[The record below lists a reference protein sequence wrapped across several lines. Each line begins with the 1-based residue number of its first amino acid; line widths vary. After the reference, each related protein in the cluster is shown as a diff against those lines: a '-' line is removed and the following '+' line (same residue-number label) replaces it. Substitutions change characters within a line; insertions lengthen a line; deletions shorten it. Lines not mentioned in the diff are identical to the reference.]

1 MMRIP
6 MRLRIAVLLVGS
18 TWLVATFAWLQTAQA
33 QLHRITDPIATP
45 ASTLVLQDD
54 AAVIDVNPA
63 LLGFMP
69 ALGFTYVHAR
79 VDEAAGFLGR
89 GDSGSLA
96 GPLLFGL
103 AAGATVQSIRPGEL
117 AAASAGLRDRAV
129 LGLGLAFAPN
139 KRLSLGVSGRTFY
152 SGDPAIDGLSTMDA
166 GVAWHATSWLGLS
179 LVGRDLLASRN
190 GFGARHLDLHAS
202 LLGGFQLRPFGTRD
216 VVLDFTV
223 AVGGH
228 RRVGGRVGLGV
239 LIPGFGYAASVV
251 ELERIGK
258 SDELYRVLAE
268 LGASFEGLSVG
279 GGVVAGDGYGEAPG
293 GYGVARFEARPRP
306 GVAPRASILDVEIGS
321 VDERGMLRVLLTLEA
336 ALRDDRVAGVLLR
349 PRGSSL
355 PSAYAQELRLLI
367 SSLKDKGKRV
377 VCHLEDATGSQ
388 YYACAGADA
397 VLMDEAGSI
406 RLLGASAEAL
416 LFGDAIRSLGL
427 RADFVRIGDYKSAP
441 EQFTQRKMSEH
452 AREQLYALFSDV
464 HNRVR
469 HDLAGDLHV
478 TPERI
483 SEVMANG
490 PHLAHQAIR
499 DKLVA
504 RTADEVM
511 LRQTKHEIFDGRS
524 VVTRLGARGRQDW
537 YAGPSIGVV
546 VIDGSIVDGE
556 SVDIPLLGIHMT
568 GGKTAVR
575 AIDAMRSD
583 PQVRA
588 IVLRVD
594 SPGGAVVAS
603 DQIWRAVRRA
613 RAVKPVIVSMGAMA
627 ASGGYYV
634 ASAGDEIW
642 ADPAT
647 VTGSI
652 GIFFGKVDASELA
665 DKLGIGVEQLSFSK
679 RAGGESLFRPFTEDE
694 RSALSD
700 RLRTYYRLFLRRV
713 ATGRGKTVEEI
724 DALGRGR
731 VFSGDAAL
739 SVGLVDHLGGFA
751 SALMRARELGRVR
764 QDAEIVVLPK
774 RPEGL
779 FEYVFGE
786 LPSMSAAEPSAEP
799 EAMSTLPL
807 PHALRATLAHA
818 LTVLQLG
825 AAQPLAL
832 LPLEI
837 EF

>member
-1 MMRIP
+1 
-6 MRLRIAVLLVGS
+6 MRLRIAVLIS
-18 TWLVATFAWLQTAQA
+18 TTWLVATFAWHQAAQA
-33 QLHRITDPIATP
+33 QLHRITDPVATP

-54 AAVIDVNPA
+54 AAAIDVNPA

-69 ALGFTYVHAR
+69 AAGFTYVHAR
-79 VDEAAGFLGR
+79 VDERAGHLGR
-89 GDSGSLA
+89 GDAASFAS
-96 GPLLFGL
+96 PLLFGFS
-103 AAGATVQSIRPGEL
+103 AGATVQSIRPGEL
-117 AAASAGLRDRAV
+117 AARSSDTPRDRAV
-129 LGLGLAFAPN
+129 LGLGFAFAPT
-139 KRLSLGVSGRTFY
+139 KRLSLGVSGRSF
-152 SGDPAIDGLSTMDA
+152 SAGDPVIDGLSTVDA
-166 GVAWHATSWLGLS
+166 GVAWHAADWLGLS
-179 LVGRDLLASRN
+179 LVGRDLLASRS
-190 GFGARHLDLHAS
+190 GLGTRDLDLHAS
-202 LLGGFQLRPFGTRD
+202 LLGGFQLRPFGNRD
-216 VVLDFTV
+216 LVLDFTV
-223 AVGGH
+223 GVGGR
-228 RRVGGRVGLGV
+228 RRVGGRVGLSV
-239 LIPGFGYAASVV
+239 QIPGFGYAASVV

-258 SDELYRVLAE
+258 TDEIYRVLAE

-279 GGVVAGDGYGEAPG
+279 GGVAVGDGFDDSPG
-293 GYGVARFEARPRP
+293 GYGVVRLEGRPRP
-306 GVAPRASILDVEIGS
+306 GVAPRASVLDVEIGS
-321 VDERGMLRVLLTLEA
+321 VDERGMLRVLMTLEA

-349 PRGSSL
+349 PRGASL

-367 SSLKDKGKRV
+367 ASLKAEGKRV
-377 VCHLEDATGSQ
+377 VCHLEDASGSQ
-388 YYACAGADA
+388 FYACAGADS
-397 VLMDEAGSI
+397 VLMDPAGSI
-406 RLLGASAEAL
+406 RLLGGSAEAL
-416 LFGDAIRSLGL
+416 LFGDTIRSLGL

-441 EQFTQRKMSEH
+441 EQFTQRKMSDD
-452 AREQLYALFSDV
+452 AREQLHALFSDV

-483 SEVMANG
+483 SDVMANG
-490 PHLAHQAIR
+490 PHLAHQAIA
-499 DKLVA
+499 DKLVS
-504 RTADEVM
+504 RTADEVV
-511 LRQTKHEIFDGRS
+511 LRHSNDAAFDGRN
-524 VVTRLGARGRQDW
+524 VVTRVGPRGRQDW
-537 YAGPSIGVV
+537 FAGPSIGVV

-556 SVDIPLLGIHMT
+556 SVDVPLLGIHMT
-568 GGKTAVR
+568 GGRTAVR
-575 AIDAMRSD
+575 AIDAMRTD
-583 PQVRA
+583 PLVRA

-594 SPGGAVVAS
+594 SPGGTVVAS
-603 DQIWRAVRRA
+603 DQIWRALRRA
-613 RAVKPVIVSMGAMA
+613 RAVKPVVVSMGAVA

-652 GIFFGKVDASELA
+652 GIFFGKVDASALA
-665 DKLGIGVEQLSFSK
+665 EKLGIGVEQLSFSK
-679 RAGGESLFRPFTEDE
+679 RAGGESLFRPFSDDE

-731 VFSGDAAL
+731 VFSGDSAL
-739 SVGLVDHLGGFA
+739 GVGLVDHLGGFA
-751 SALMRARELGRVR
+751 SALMRARELGRVSEN
-764 QDAEIVVLPK
+764 AEIVVLPK

-786 LPSMSAAEPSAEP
+786 LPSTSVFAEGADAE
-799 EAMSTLPL
+799 ASSTLPL
-807 PHALRATLAHA
+807 PHALRSTLAHA